1 MNFLEAVARRFAG
14 RGPLDRVCFVFPS
27 RRSGTFFKRYLGIA
41 AGRPVFVP
49 GVMTIDELFSRIAG
63 MAETPQKVRLLDVLY
78 KEYIRL
84 APGSDDTGPE
94 SFDQFLYWGD
104 ILLSDFDD
112 LDKYLVDVRR
122 LLVNLHDLKALSSDY
137 DFLTD
142 DQTAAIAAF
151 CNSFFTHAP
160 GRDGGAGAPDG
171 VPAGNR
177 QQFARIW
184 DILYPLYCAFRERLA
199 EKDMAYAGMIYRN
212 VAESLPASG
221 TLLPEYDEIV
231 FVGLNALNACEKR
244 LLDHLRKEGRADFYW
259 DYAGPMVTDPA
270 NLAGRFMRD
279 NVRRFPPKEPF
290 SCPARDPSAQ
300 HFEVI
305 RVPSAVGQTRKAM
318 QILSQLEREGHLSRA
333 EETAVVLP
341 DEKLLFPMLGAIP
354 ESIGHVNV
362 TMGYALS
369 ASSGATLFQLLER
382 LQAGRRERGGETTFY
397 HRDVTDLLEHP
408 YIAAAADP
416 EAVAQVKK
424 WIREE
429 NRIHVPLSGLWS
441 REGIFRTVFQPVG
454 RTGAIPAW
462 LKEIIETL
470 QAYQNPLEREFL
482 SYYHKAVVELEEVG
496 LDLDALEA
504 ATWFRLLSGSIA
516 LVKIPFEGE
525 PLSGLQLMG
534 PLETRA
540 LDFDN
545 VILLSVGEG
554 SFPSRSVS
562 ASFIPYNL
570 RRGFGLPTYE
580 MQDAMWAYYFYRFIC
595 RPARVYL
602 IYDSRTEG
610 MQSGEESRYVKQLR
624 YLYEVPLVEKVA
636 TYSLSAS
643 AVEETL
649 PFVEKDDA
657 VMAALTQRYL
667 VDGKPFSATALN
679 AYLECPLRFYYAHVK
694 GIKEADE
701 VVESLDAG
709 LFGSIFHRVM
719 ERLYAPFLGACLEKD
734 ALEAL
739 RRDKRR
745 IETLIGEAFA
755 EKHVSD
761 LVGENLILRD
771 LVGHFVRRILSV
783 DAAFAASGKS
793 LHLLDTEADTSWT
806 LPLSD
811 GRKVRLFGI
820 IDRLDSLEPGV
831 VRVVDYKSG
840 SVKGLDDCGDVDRLF
855 DTTLVLRRPSVAF
868 QLYFYALM
876 KTRLQKDSSVRFT
889 PCTYS
894 LRSIFSDA
902 LPASHEISPEKL
914 DQFQT
919 RLAALVEEILSPGKP
934 FSASSSEDV
943 CKYCNFKRLCNR
955 Q

>member
-1 MNFLEAVARRFAG
+1 MKFLEAVAARFAG
-14 RGPLDRVCFVFPS
+14 RPSLDRICFVFPS

-49 GVMTIDELFSRIAG
+49 GVLTIDELFSCIAG
-63 MAETPQKVRLLDVLY
+63 MEETRQKVRLLDVLY
-78 KEYIRL
+78 QEYVRL
-84 APGSDDTGPE
+84 EPRSDDVPPE
-94 SFDQFLYWGD
+94 TFDQFLYWGD

-122 LLVNLHDLKALSSDY
+122 LLVNLRDLKALSSDY
-137 DFLTD
+137 DFLTE
-142 DQTAAIAAF
+142 DQKAAIAAF
-151 CNSFFTHAP
+151 CNSFFARTS
-160 GRDGGAGAPDG
+160 GVDGGSDG
-171 VPAGNR
+171 IPGGNR
-177 QQFARIW
+177 QKFARIW

-199 EKDMAYAGMIYRN
+199 EKDLAYAGMIYRS
-212 VAESLPASG
+212 VAESLPETD
-221 TLLPEYDEIV
+221 TLLPQFDEFV

-244 LLDHLRKEGRADFYW
+244 LLDHLQKEGRADFYW
-259 DYAGPMVTDPA
+259 DYSGPMVTDPA
-270 NLAGRFMRD
+270 NLAGRFIRD
-279 NVRRFPPKEPF
+279 NERRYPPKEPF
-290 SCPARDPSAQ
+290 SCPARDPSDQ

-318 QILSQLEREGHLSRA
+318 QILSQLQQEGHLSHA

-408 YIAAAADP
+408 YFAASADP
-416 EAVAQVKK
+416 EAVTQVKK

-429 NRIHVPLSGLWS
+429 NRIHVPQAGLLE
-441 REGIFRTVFQPVG
+441 RGGIFRTVFRTVE
-454 RTGAIPAW
+454 RTGGLPAW
-462 LKEIIETL
+462 LKEIIEAM
-470 QAYQNPLEREFL
+470 QVHQDPLEREFL
-482 SYYHKAVVELEEVG
+482 SYYHQAVADLEEVG
-496 LDLDALEA
+496 LDLDSLEA
-504 ATWFRLLSGSIA
+504 ATWFRLLAGSIS

-540 LDFDN
+540 LDFEN

-580 MQDAMWAYYFYRFIC
+580 MQDAMWAYYFYRCIC

-610 MQSGEESRYVKQLR
+610 MQSGEESRYIKQLR
-624 YLYEVPLVEKVA
+624 YLYEVKLVEKVA

-643 AVEETL
+643 AVEDTL
-649 PFVEKDDA
+649 PCVEKDDA

-667 VDGKPFSATALN
+667 VDKKPFSATALN
-679 AYLECPLRFYYAHVK
+679 AYLDCPLRFYYAYVK
-694 GIKEADE
+694 GIKEPDE
-701 VVESLDAG
+701 VVEDLDAG
-709 LFGSIFHRVM
+709 LFGWIFHRVM
-719 ERLYAPFLGACLEKD
+719 ERLYTPFIGKYLGQD
-734 ALEAL
+734 VLEAL
-739 RRDKRR
+739 RRDRQH

-755 EKHVSD
+755 EKHVSE

-771 LVGHFVRRILSV
+771 LVGHFVRRILAV
-783 DAAFAASGKS
+783 DAAFAASGKP
-793 LHLLDTEADTSWT
+793 LQLIDTEAETGWT
-806 LPLSD
+806 LPLPD
-811 GRKVRLFGI
+811 GRSVRLFGI
-820 IDRLDSLEPGV
+820 IDRLDSPEPGV

-840 SVKGLDDCGDVDRLF
+840 SVKGLDDCSNVDNLF
-855 DTTLVLRRPSVAF
+855 DTSLVLRRPSVGF
-868 QLYFYALM
+868 QLCFYALM
-876 KTRLQKDSSVRFT
+876 KKRLAKDPAVRFN

-894 LRSIFSDA
+894 LRSIFSDT
-902 LPASHEISPEKL
+902 LPQSHEISPEKI
-914 DQFQT
+914 DKFQEG
-919 RLAALVEEILSPGKP
+919 LAGLVAEILSPGIP
-934 FSASSSEDV
+934 FTASSSEDV